1 MKNAWNN
8 ITYWKLSIYKC
19 ISGSFIVGLTFLVT
33 SLSNM
38 EWANM
43 STQSKITLI
52 AGMIVASLKS
62 VDMFLDQT
70 LQRERNIK
78 SETIAKNNDTGP

>member
-1 MKNAWNN
+1 MKKAWGN

-19 ISGSFIVGLTFLVT
+19 ISGSTVVGVTFLIT
-33 SLSNM
+33 QLSNM
-38 EWANM
+38 EWGNM
-43 STQSKITLI
+43 TTQSKIILF

-78 SETIAKNNDTGP
+78 SETIAKDISTGP